1 MSPDVRWLTA
11 QQERVWR
18 RWLTLNARLLAT
30 LHKELQ
36 DNAGLSMPDY
46 EVLVH
51 LTDRPEGR
59 MRVMDLARL
68 LQWERSRVSHHVTR
82 MERRRLVQRVECAED
97 GRGAFIV
104 ITPEGRAAIEQA
116 APGHVNTVRRLV
128 FDALTPEDI
137 DAFATIIDKAL
148 AQLDNQAE
156 DLRIAESKLTGPG
169 EGPNALAQMSARA
182 ASSSISPI
190 TLPTSVSTTGG

>member
-11 QQERVWR
+11 EEERVWR
-18 RWLTLNARLLAT
+18 RWLTLNARLSAT
-30 LHKELQ
+30 LQRELQ
-36 DNAGLSMPDY
+36 DDAGLSMPDF

-51 LTDRPEGR
+51 LTDSPEGR
-59 MRVMDLARL
+59 VRVTDLARL

-104 ITPEGRAAIEQA
+104 ITPQGRAAIERA

-128 FDALTPEDI
+128 FDALSPEEV
-137 DAFATIIDKAL
+137 DAFATIIEKTL
-148 AQLDNQAE
+148 AQVDKLAE
-156 DLRIAESKLTGPG
+156 RSPLIAESKLT
-169 EGPNALAQMSARA
+169 
-182 ASSSISPI
+182 
-190 TLPTSVSTTGG
+190 